1 MNERT
6 VADRPSNVARR
17 ATGYLRW
24 YPRVWR
30 SRYGVEFQAHLE
42 AEIEERPISISR
54 ALDIALHGV
63 MARFRFQ
70 RGARW
75 ITGAVLSAVVVVALV
90 VGFLGNGNRGL
101 PVPLTIDTSSS
112 VGMPTSPATVNN
124 LNFRFTNRK
133 SERIQLT
140 HVSLIGFRDYPVP
153 HIVRVELDPEHQR
166 KDNYELNPSNAL
178 YGLVPAVGRS
188 LKLGD
193 DDSLFVRMVAP
204 KKGRLYAVSGI
215 RLTYVRHG
223 VSRTESRSI
232 GQMPDVLCVEKSSS
246 QTVELPSCQRGIQ
259 TVWALAQFYAPP
271 VNHQST
277 VESMAQIVTTAA
289 FGFTTG
295 AEKKVPAL
303 SDMRTWATHLFAHR
317 GSWRVA
323 RVTAARTNVTIGNAT
338 HELTFHFAFVNRA
351 SGAKTNVC
359 VQNGAYMD
367 GGEITPQTV
376 SCPSVSG

>member
-6 VADRPSNVARR
+6 VAERPSKFARR
-17 ATGYLRW
+17 AAGYLRW

-30 SRYGVEFQAHLE
+30 ARYGEEFQAHLE
-42 AEIEERPISISR
+42 AELEERPISLKR
-54 ALDIALHGV
+54 AVDIAFHGV
-63 MARFRFQ
+63 IARFRFQ

-75 ITGAVLSAVVVVALV
+75 LTGVGLSAVVVIALV
-90 VGFLGNGNRGL
+90 VAILGNGTRGL

-112 VGMPTSPATVNN
+112 VGMPTSPTTVNN

-140 HVSLIGFRDYPVP
+140 HVSLIGFRGYPVP
-153 HIVRVELDPEHQR
+153 RIVRVELDPQR
-166 KDNYELNPSNAL
+166 QAKDDYMLNPSNAL
-178 YGLVPAVGRS
+178 SGLVPAFGRE
-188 LKLGD
+188 LKLGN

-215 RLTYVRHG
+215 QLTYVRHG

-259 TVWALAQFYAPP
+259 TIWALAQFYAPP
-271 VNHQST
+271 VNHDST
-277 VESMAQIVTTAA
+277 VKSMAQIVTDAA

-303 SDMRTWATHLFAHR
+303 SDMRSWATHLFAHR
-317 GSWRVA
+317 GSWRIA
-323 RVTAARTNVTIGNAT
+323 RVTGARTNVTIGNSS
-338 HELTFHFAFVNRA
+338 HELTFHFAFVDRVSGERA
-351 SGAKTNVC
+351 TVC
-359 VQNGAYMD
+359 VQNGAYID
-367 GGEITPQTV
+367 GGEITPTIV
-376 SCPSVSG
+376 PCPRA